1 MVKGGRMDNKAD
13 LVNDEPVIWTARPSQ
28 ITNLWP
34 FIICFLLIALI
45 IVAALMLN
53 QSLIA
58 IAAILP
64 LAFAFW
70 KWLALRCRVYE
81 LTTQR
86 IRLYEGVLNQDIDD
100 IELYRIKDTK
110 ILRPFWL
117 RFFGLSN
124 LVMESSDRSHP
135 RVTFQAVSN
144 GLGIREQVRKYVE
157 IQRDKKRVREV
168 DYEGDDG
175 FEIE

>member
-1 MVKGGRMDNKAD
+1 MENEQD
-13 LVNDEPVIWTARPSQ
+13 LENDEPVIWTARPSQ
-28 ITNLWP
+28 ITNIWP
-34 FIICFLLIALI
+34 FIICFLLIIA
-45 IVAALMLN
+45 IVIAAVLLN
-53 QSLIA
+53 QPLIA

-64 LAFAFW
+64 FAYAFW
-70 KWLALRCRVYE
+70 KWLTLRCRVYE

-124 LVMESSDRSHP
+124 LVLESSDRSHP
-135 RVTFQAVSN
+135 RVTFQAVNN

-168 DYEGDDG
+168 DFEGEDD